1 MKKSTKSL
9 VVAGG
14 VAATAVG
21 LGALAL
27 YLSAAKASLT
37 KPPAPGSKKEPSK
50 NPYTPGATRLPT
62 SGKQAIPDP
71 WTPVEWQPKMWPV
84 WWPDG
89 ARPW

>member
-1 MKKSTKSL
+1 MKKSTKAL
-9 VVAGG
+9 AVAGG
-14 VAATAVG
+14 VATAAVG
-21 LGALAL
+21 LGALFLIYAAQKTSL
-27 YLSAAKASLT
+27 AKA
-37 KPPAPGSKKEPSK
+37 PAPGSKKEPSK

-62 SGKQAIPDP
+62 SGKQAGPDP